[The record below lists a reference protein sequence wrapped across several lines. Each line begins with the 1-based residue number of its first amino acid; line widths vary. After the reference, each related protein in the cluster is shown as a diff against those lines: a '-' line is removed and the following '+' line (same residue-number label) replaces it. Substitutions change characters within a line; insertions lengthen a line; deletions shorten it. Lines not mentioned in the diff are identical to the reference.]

1 MPVYPLTKTYRGGF
15 YHNKNDAGGTDD
27 RVYSAEDLRKPY
39 NVIYTDGVKPDADG
53 TAGDNLKVSALGGLA
68 ISVAA
73 GFAQIG
79 GAWFENEGAYNITL
93 DTASAADRYD
103 AVIIRN
109 DDNES
114 VREPSIYIKS
124 LSAIPTINNLIREGK
139 IYEICVAYV
148 RVPALA
154 TSITDANIVDTR
166 TDGELCNVMSG
177 VGAMVVTT
185 FENTYYSTS
194 VNQTVIPIGIPQFD
208 RTRDNIVVMVEGR
221 VFAKGV
227 NYTINDNENITLA
240 IGLPVLGTK
249 VQFQVVKNVNAS
261 GAGTIV
267 QEVLAMRAEL
277 NAINNKIANYPF
289 NRTYISTSEPTSAD
303 GRDGDVWFVVAEE

>member
-15 YHNKNDAGGTDD
+15 YHNKKTNGVND
-27 RVYSAEDLRKPY
+27 RVYEAEDLRKPY

-53 TAGDNLKVSALGGLA
+53 TAGENLKVSSLGGLS
-68 ISVAA
+68 ISVST
-73 GFAQIG
+73 GFAKLG
-79 GAWFENEGAYNITL
+79 GAWFENESAYNITL
-93 DTASAADRYD
+93 DSASATDRYD
-103 AVIIRN
+103 CVIIRN
-109 DDNES
+109 DDSES

-124 LSAIPTINNLIREGK
+124 LSAIPTINNLIREGD

-148 RVPALA
+148 KVPALA

-194 VNQTVIPIGIPQFD
+194 VNQTVIPIGIPQFV
-208 RTRDNIVVMVEGR
+208 RTMDKIVVMVEGR
-221 VFAKGV
+221 VFTQGV
-227 NYTINDNENITLA
+227 NYTINDNENITLN

-249 VQFQVVKNVNAS
+249 VQFQVIKNVKAS
-261 GAGTIV
+261 GAETIV

>member
-1 MPVYPLTKTYRGGF
+1 MPVYPTTRTFRGGF
-15 YHNKNDAGGTDD
+15 YHNKLTNGVND
-27 RVYSAEDLRKPY
+27 RVYEAKDLRRPY

-53 TAGDNLKVSALGGLA
+53 MAGDNLKVSALGGLA
-68 ISVAA
+68 ISVAT
-73 GFAQIG
+73 GFAIIG
-79 GAWFENEGAYNITL
+79 GAWFENESAYNITL
-93 DTASAADRYD
+93 DAASAADRYD
-103 AVIIRN
+103 CVIIRN

-114 VREPSIYIKS
+114 VRGPSILIKS
-124 LSAIPTINNLIREGK
+124 LSAIPTINNLVREGD
-139 IYEICVAYV
+139 IYELCVAYV

-208 RTRDNIVVMVEGR
+208 RNRDKIVVMVEGR
-221 VFAKGV
+221 VFTQGV
-227 NYTINDNENITLA
+227 NYTINDNENITLV

-249 VQFQVVKNVNAS
+249 VQFQVIKNVNAS
-261 GAGTIV
+261 GAGTVV
-267 QEVLAMRAEL
+267 QEVEAMRTEL
-277 NAINNKIANYPF
+277 NGINNKIANYPF
-289 NRTYISTSEPTSAD
+289 NRTYISTSEPTAAD